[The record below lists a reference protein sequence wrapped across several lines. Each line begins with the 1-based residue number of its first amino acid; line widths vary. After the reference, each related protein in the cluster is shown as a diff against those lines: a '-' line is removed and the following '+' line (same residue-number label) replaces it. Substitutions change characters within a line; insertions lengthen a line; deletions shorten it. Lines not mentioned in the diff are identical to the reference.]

1 MPPKKKQ
8 KTTKALP
15 APCEDED
22 QSEPDLG
29 PSKAHWIKVHD
40 ALARIFSHELF
51 KDILTADPLSVKDG
65 GREAALDATQAASAL
80 KNAGVYKCAA
90 IFFHQDFLFMAT
102 HKVPTNE
109 AQVQQIKDY
118 WFPKNEPP
126 SLCPF
131 VITVALETPGCIGQ
145 RPQNGFQR
153 LSPPEP
159 VHALLFALAEAIESK
174 AKVGVLRAFR
184 SCILTAT
191 FVFEICPVGEDRYW
205 RAQNIREEM
214 VEKGLSVQLSLRQRI
229 FDIAGFYEAK
239 KKLSQAW
246 VPKSWQLCTHS
257 ISNLR
262 RIKRKFR
269 KALSIVL
276 CPSIADFSA
285 SPGVKQ
291 FWNGVTK
298 TGSLRLLGNQFT
310 PCKHCLTEEARLR

>member
-1 MPPKKKQ
+1 MPPRKKQ
-8 KTTKALP
+8 KTAKAP
-15 APCEDED
+15 VD
-22 QSEPDLG
+22 QDPVRDDDEPDFG

-40 ALARIFSHELF
+40 ALGRIFSHELF

-90 IFFHQDFLFMAT
+90 NFFHQDFLFMAT
-102 HKVPTNE
+102 HKVPINE

-184 SCILTAT
+184 NCILTAT
-191 FVFEICPVGEDRYW
+191 FVFEICPVDEDRYW

-229 FDIAGFYEAK
+229 FDIAGFYETKKKTESSLGAK
-239 KKLSQAW
+239 KLATMYTQHLKLASNQE
-246 VPKSWQLCTHS
+246 K
-257 ISNLR
+257 ISES
-262 RIKRKFR
+262 FVDC
-269 KALSIVL
+269 ALSIHR
-276 CPSIADFSA
+276 
-285 SPGVKQ
+285 
-291 FWNGVTK
+291 
-298 TGSLRLLGNQFT
+298 RLLSIPKCQEVLEWCDQNW
-310 PCKHCLTEEARLR
+310 LTSSAWKSIYSHAGFAGQSRHA